1 MLQIYILFGLLFKAS
16 ASQITGYGNG
26 TADYGGEA
34 RYKCILADPTGVLQV
49 TWQRL
54 FKDDSIEN
62 LATYSK
68 RFGLQVNEPYVG
80 KVILAEAS
88 LTSTSILVKNVT
100 WEDESC
106 YICSFNVYPDGSKR
120 KKTCLTVQGISK
132 VNTGVQLVSSENEE
146 RDMEEVVFSCSATG
160 KPAPTIQWAISP
172 HLTSLDQLQS
182 TVANGDH
189 TFTSSRN
196 ITLKVPLDWK
206 GHVDC
211 MLNSGMIG
219 QRRERIPFSSSL
231 GKIKKEG
238 KGLSQ
243 SGVAVIVC
251 AMLLISCF
259 AVVAGIKFKRS
270 KGNTQQ
276 NNTCTQLP
284 SSVV

>member
-1 MLQIYILFGLLFKAS
+1 MLQIYILIGLLFKAS

-26 TADYGGEA
+26 TAGYGGEV
-34 RYKCILADPTGVLQV
+34 RYKCVLADPTGVLQV

-132 VNTGVQLVSSENEE
+132 VNTGVQLLRSEDEE
-146 RDMEEVVFSCSATG
+146 RDQEEVVFSCSATG
-160 KPAPTIQWAISP
+160 KPAPTIEWVFSTGA
-172 HLTSLDQLQS
+172 TKEDQLQS
-182 TVANGDH
+182 TVANSDH

-211 MLNSGMIG
+211 MLNRGMIG
-219 QRRERIPFSSSL
+219 QRRERIPFSPSL
-231 GKIKKEG
+231 RNIKQEV

-251 AMLLISCF
+251 AMLLISCI
-259 AVVAGIKFKRS
+259 AVVAGTKFKRS

-276 NNTCTQLP
+276 NNTCTQLS